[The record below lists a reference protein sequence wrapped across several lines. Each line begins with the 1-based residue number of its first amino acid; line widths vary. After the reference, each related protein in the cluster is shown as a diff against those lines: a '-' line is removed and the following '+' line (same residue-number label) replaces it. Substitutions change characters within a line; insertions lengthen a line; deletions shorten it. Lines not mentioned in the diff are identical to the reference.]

1 MAKTP
6 AQNLFSSFFIE
17 RDQSFQSILNLNRSV
32 IGRATKAT
40 SFLLQSLLCINVY
53 MCLIVGGLTV

>member
-17 RDQSFQSILNLNRSV
+17 RDQSFQYVNLNRSV
-32 IGRATKAT
+32 IGRVMKAT
-40 SFLLQSLLCINVY
+40 SFLLRSLLCINVY